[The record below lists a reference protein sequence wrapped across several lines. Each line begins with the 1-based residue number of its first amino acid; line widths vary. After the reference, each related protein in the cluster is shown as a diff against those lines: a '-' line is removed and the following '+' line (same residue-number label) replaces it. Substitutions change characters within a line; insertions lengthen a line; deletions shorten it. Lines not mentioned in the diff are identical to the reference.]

1 MGAYGITIST
11 INWLSGLGAF
21 GKHTRLWGAWLFR
34 STLLSLWPMANS
46 SGYNPFR
53 WLRRGLWSLGMA
65 LNNCWRS
72 IGTRSPIGITVL
84 TINRLSGFS
93 TEGSVS
99 CNHAGYHFRGHVR
112 DFGAGSTILVN
123 LGPIRRFRTNPLF
136 AGRLLARFLG
146 RFFSLGLLNR
156 AFDVQHCSPGG
167 LCRLGS
173 GIPGGLRCLHN
184 SSDQISA
191 STTPPGQVAQG
202 GSLVRGERLPAP
214 LSHLGSKTPYQHR
227 GNQLAE
233 AGAAEDR

>member
-11 INWLSGLGAF
+11 INRLSGLGAF
-21 GKHTRLWGAWLFR
+21 GKHNRLRRAWLFR
-34 STLLSLWPMANS
+34 STLPRLWPMANS

-53 WLRRGLWSLGMA
+53 WLRRGLWGLGMA
-65 LNNCWRS
+65 LNNCCCPICWRS
-72 IGTRSPIGITVL
+72 IGITVL

-93 TEGSVS
+93 IEGSVS
-99 CNHAGYHFRGHVR
+99 CNHAGHHFRSHVR
-112 DFGAGSTILVN
+112 DFGTGSTILVN
-123 LGPIRRFRTNPLF
+123 LGPIRRFRTDPLF

-191 STTPPGQVAQG
+191 SATPPGQVAQG
-202 GSLVRGERLPAP
+202 GSLVRGERLPAS

-233 AGAAEDR
+233 ASAAEDR